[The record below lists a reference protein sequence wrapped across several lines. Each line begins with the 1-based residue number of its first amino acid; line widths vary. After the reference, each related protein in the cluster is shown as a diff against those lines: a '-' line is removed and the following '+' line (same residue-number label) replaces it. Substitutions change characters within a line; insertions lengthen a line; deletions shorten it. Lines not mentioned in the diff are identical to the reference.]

1 MCIATTAARILEG
14 LNLLHQRVEHPDR
27 ARHRRGRNR
36 RDRQGIAFGR
46 FRRQVSRQR
55 GGRGCLNYRLAPDRN
70 LYVAD
75 RRLRIDYAINY
86 REALHEQARRGVHEH
101 AVRAGQ
107 AAVEAARQGAF
118 WPYHDLLFRNGGRL
132 TDADLVGYADSL
144 GLDDEAFA
152 DALADGRHAGR
163 VEADRLLGASL
174 AVTGTPTF
182 FVNGYRIVGTPPIW
196 VFELA
201 LEAFREGRVESRRLA
216 PPRPPEDDGR
226 AER

>member
-1 MCIATTAARILEG
+1 MLAI
-14 LNLLHQRVEHPDR
+14 
-27 ARHRRGRNR
+27 
-36 RDRQGIAFGR
+36 
-46 FRRQVSRQR
+46 
-55 GGRGCLNYRLAPDRN
+55 GCLLAASPGSALAQSGTPEAPARGASDPV
-70 LYVAD
+70 LTIVEFGDFECPSCAVAAPVVD
-75 RRLRIDYAINY
+75 SLID
-86 REALHEQARRGVHEH
+86 LHEGQIRLEYRHYPLPIHEH

-107 AAVEAARQGAF
+107 AAVEAERQGAF